1 MVHAVLFESVPVL
14 LADYLRQHAG
24 LWITIKISF
33 VEERDIRSQS
43 SESEQRQGGQW
54 GLFSTMAYLRS
65 YQSSRDGDLLVKASN
80 HLPYTN
86 RTTSS
91 CFCGSIRVIWHW
103 AEHTV
108 GMRMLA
114 FPAKMPLV
122 QSWRNCNP

>member
-1 MVHAVLFESVPVL
+1 MVHAVI
-14 LADYLRQHAG
+14 LRACPSYWRTPSG
-24 LWITIKISF
+24 LWITIKVSF

-54 GLFSTMAYLRS
+54 GLFSRMAYLRS
-65 YQSSRDGDLLVKASN
+65 YQLSRDGDLLVKASN

-108 GMRMLA
+108 RMLA